1 MDSLKNLTEEF
12 PSVRADRAQNI
23 VTLIDDGN
31 TIPFIAR
38 YRKEMTGG
46 IDDQLL
52 REFNDRLIY
61 LRNLEKRKEE
71 IAAAIEEQGKMT
83 DEIRAALDAAA
94 TLTEAEDVYRPYK
107 QKKKTRAG
115 VAIERGLQPLAEFL
129 LAQDKNADV
138 YAEAE
143 KYVDADKGV
152 ATAEEA
158 LAGAKDI
165 LAEIVSDDAN
175 VRKKLRNL
183 YTKNGELS
191 TRLVD
196 PEKEGAKTYEM

>member
-1 MDSLKNLTEEF
+1 MDILKKLAEEF

-23 VTLIDDGN
+23 VNLIDDGN

-71 IAAAIEEQGKMT
+71 VASAIEEQGKMT
-83 DEIRAALDAAA
+83 EEIRAALDAAV
-94 TLTEAEDVYRPYK
+94 TLTEVEDVYRPYK

-115 VAIERGLQPLAEFL
+115 VAIERGLQPLASSCSRRTSP
-129 LAQDKNADV
+129 Q
-138 YAEAE
+138 
-143 KYVDADKGV
+143 
-152 ATAEEA
+152 TCTPRRR
-158 LAGAKDI
+158 
-165 LAEIVSDDAN
+165 SM
-175 VRKKLRNL
+175 
-183 YTKNGELS
+183 S
-191 TRLVD
+191 TRKRASRPRRTRLRARRTSS
-196 PEKEGAKTYEM
+196 PRSSPTTRTCAGRSATSS

>member
-1 MDSLKNLTEEF
+1 MDILKKLAEEF

-23 VTLIDDGN
+23 VNLIDDGN

-71 IAAAIEEQGKMT
+71 VASAIEEQGKMT
-83 DEIRAALDAAA
+83 EEIRAALDAAV
-94 TLTEAEDVYRPYK
+94 TLTEVEDVYRPYK

-115 VAIERGLQPLAEFL
+115 RCHRTRIATARGVPARAGQVRRRVRRGGEVCRRGKGRRDRGGRACGREGHHRRDRLRRRERAQEDPQPLHE
-129 LAQDKNADV
+129 
-138 YAEAE
+138 ERRTRHPPHRRR
-143 KYVDADKGV
+143 KGGR
-152 ATAEEA
+152 AH
-158 LAGAKDI
+158 L
-165 LAEIVSDDAN
+165 
-175 VRKKLRNL
+175 
-183 YTKNGELS
+183 
-191 TRLVD
+191 
-196 PEKEGAKTYEM
+196 